1 MILTPADAM
10 PWVGL
15 YIALASLICTLA
27 MAADLFRGFRQ
38 RKLWFPCRFF
48 TINSTSITL
57 ITIST
62 KIPVDL
68 STDISDSLVQVAKLI
83 SIAFLVTMLANVLPS
98 LGLMNDKELL
108 LNTVALCILIYTINV
123 NMWIQIISLRI
134 GTAILLL
141 ILLIPWPISVALTV
155 SASRR
160 VLQQR
165 YKELHSLASNHQE
178 MKNFSNKRLICYVKK
193 YWMMAE
199 TGNPQFGIA
208 CSPVSSAFGVLC
220 ASLALSLLTFF
231 LSDISDEP
239 QNDKSD
245 YKWSIDVIIILQLI
259 GTIVGS
265 IAPIFRCL
273 TATSHF
279 NLSMKWSIHHLN
291 VFRVEKHWIQWLQL
305 WKSSSVPM
313 YIPGRY
319 SKKVF
324 HKIRNMILNLCI
336 ALQITIVVVCKTICL
351 VPISF
356 LILFS
361 YCYRF
366 AKFSLNWF
374 KEELNASNSN
384 VISDMEE
391 YTGYVLQIEQDA
403 KLSKRILRN
412 ALNSITRLLHESE
425 GKEPRNLMKLLEKST
440 GFNGVIE
447 FDSDRVPPLHP
458 EEIQNCWSLVTVTL
472 TAIALSLPNI
482 ANSHIQGLLD
492 CMREG
497 LQIVRYIE
505 ESLNTNGD
513 LVKTRKS
520 ARHVWMD
527 VELYCRWLQF
537 DLQKKA
543 RHGKT
548 SEEILQ
554 WLGDEAVKFVIQFKA
569 RKNVSLD
576 DSLCKFTAASSMYR
590 ISQSILLHCNEQENW
605 PTDEELFEFIST
617 IIADLLCACFT
628 NLPRV
633 ITMNCHDDAIEKR
646 EDNIRT
652 AAQLL
657 GRSKKILK
665 ILKARQLPNLDLE
678 SMGYIDK
685 WHAIPKTEIYNG
697 CSSTKIHSASS
708 SSNESLVIG
717 INIEDIWYIYCEDS
731 ILK

>member
-1 MILTPADAM
+1 
-10 PWVGL
+10 
-15 YIALASLICTLA
+15 
-27 MAADLFRGFRQ
+27 
-38 RKLWFPCRFF
+38 
-48 TINSTSITL
+48 
-57 ITIST
+57 
-62 KIPVDL
+62 
-68 STDISDSLVQVAKLI
+68 
-83 SIAFLVTMLANVLPS
+83 
-98 LGLMNDKELL
+98 
-108 LNTVALCILIYTINV
+108 
-123 NMWIQIISLRI
+123 
-134 GTAILLL
+134 
-141 ILLIPWPISVALTV
+141 
-155 SASRR
+155 
-160 VLQQR
+160 
-165 YKELHSLASNHQE
+165 

-199 TGNPQFGIA
+199 T
-208 CSPVSSAFGVLC
+208 
-220 ASLALSLLTFF
+220 
-231 LSDISDEP
+231 DEP

-259 GTIVGS
+259 GTISREALDTMSSTVEKQLCS
-265 IAPIFRCL
+265 YVYPRPIFQ
-273 TATSHF
+273 
-279 NLSMKWSIHHLN
+279 K
-291 VFRVEKHWIQWLQL
+291 
-305 WKSSSVPM
+305 
-313 YIPGRY
+313 
-319 SKKVF
+319 
-324 HKIRNMILNLCI
+324 
-336 ALQITIVVVCKTICL
+336 
-351 VPISF
+351 
-356 LILFS
+356 
-361 YCYRF
+361 
-366 AKFSLNWF
+366 
-374 KEELNASNSN
+374 
-384 VISDMEE
+384 DMEE

-482 ANSHIQGLLD
+482 ANSHIHGLLD

-520 ARHVWMD
+520 ARHVWTD
-527 VELYCRWLQF
+527 VEVYCRWLQF

-543 RHGKT
+543 RKGKT

-590 ISQSILLHCNEQENW
+590 ISQTILLHCNEQENW
-605 PTDEELFEFIST
+605 PTDEEVFEFIST

-633 ITMNCHDDAIEKR
+633 IIMKCHDDAIEKR

-685 WHAIPKTEIYNG
+685 WHAIPKSEIYNG

-708 SSNESLVIG
+708 SSNESLSTSTTIIFVHRDQPIVKTVRLCKKEEVG
-717 INIEDIWYIYCEDS
+717 QRS
-731 ILK
+731 F